1 MKISSHYPLILGTAL
16 FLTGAPLFAA
26 VAFPGPKP
34 GKAEAA
40 DDGNGKL
47 TLSNNVLRAEFHKND
62 KGIILS
68 SLKDAAGKT
77 LVTGTPALFT
87 VQLHNGK
94 TYSSGDFS
102 CEALT
107 VTPLEKDKKNV
118 NLAKRQSGQSIS
130 ANFTAPDKSFSIQW
144 QAVLRN
150 GSHYL
155 RQEFRIQAAKNV
167 EFDSI
172 IPLSIN
178 IKDGGDA
185 TVSGNTTHGN
195 LVVNERIFTGLETPM
210 SIMSVSGQ
218 GGSGT
223 SVGDATV
230 WSPDSFGEAFHL
242 EGGMATKYGK
252 HFTEKDG
259 PTIKNLGLSENS
271 IQFTRGGKCELSFQQ
286 DSGDGGLH
294 LLGVQLLSEEGQLIT
309 EDIHQGTTGIS
320 PQKNTYTIQVP
331 SAGTYTLRYWVNTR
345 QGAVACG
352 GQVKLSLPIA
362 ESEAEA
368 ANSSDNLVQ
377 GTWKRRT
384 TLHKGEEWEVSS
396 VIGLFA
402 PQQQRR
408 SFLAYHER
416 ERVQPWKLLVHYNDW
431 YEIGIVVHDHQ
442 DPAKRTNESM
452 WMKLLDIWQKNLV
465 QKHKVAIDCFVID
478 DGWDEFN
485 SLWDFHCGFPRG
497 FAAMDKSASR
507 MKAGLGTWL
516 GPVGGYGASKAM
528 RIGHWNKTHPNNQ
541 ISSFQLSNK
550 EYFNAFAGRCKD
562 MVKKYNMRYFKF
574 DGISTK
580 FHAKGPAAPEDAEGI
595 ISVIKALREQKP
607 DLFINTSVGTW
618 ASPFWFHVSDSVW
631 RQENDFGQTGSMGDE
646 RDRWINYRDN
656 LVYEVFVEG
665 APFCPINSL
674 MTHGTIITKNG
685 PPKVM
690 SKSPTNCIKEMRT
703 AFGCGSALQ
712 ELYVDSDLMM
722 QENGRLWKELA
733 DCIRWIRRNQDVLP
747 DIHWVGGKPWDG
759 TDGSVYGWAAWNS
772 KKCTLTLRNSS
783 DSKKSLNGS
792 LREILDIPPG
802 YKGAVVLTS
811 SFADQRK
818 PDIIG
823 KALDVDK
830 NLEIELDPFEVIVM
844 EGINELSSAD
854 AGDSDDEADDTPQKS
869 KKKKGKKKKKKK
881 QKK

>member
-1 MKISSHYPLILGTAL
+1 MHLKFQHSIIVGAAL
-16 FLTGAPLFAA
+16 MLTGSPLPAA
-26 VAFPGPKP
+26 VDFPGPKP
-34 GKAEAA
+34 GKAEAS

-47 TLSNNVLRAEFHKND
+47 TLSNKVLSAEFKKAD
-62 KGIILS
+62 KGIVLTA
-68 SLKDAAGKT
+68 LKDAGGKT
-77 LVTGTPALFT
+77 LVSGTNSLFT
-87 VQLHNGK
+87 VQLHSGK
-94 TYSSGDFS
+94 IYNSSDFS
-102 CEALT
+102 CDAIST
-107 VTPLEKDKKNV
+107 APLEKNKKSV
-118 NLAKRQSGQSIS
+118 NLAERLGGQSIS

-144 QAVLRN
+144 KAVLRN

-155 RQEFRIQAAKNV
+155 RQEFRISAAKNV

-172 IPLSIN
+172 VPLCIN
-178 IKDGGDA
+178 VHEGGDA

-218 GGSGT
+218 GGADVAAS
-223 SVGDATV
+223 SATA
-230 WSPDSFGEAFHL
+230 WSPDSFGEAFNL
-242 EGGMATKYGK
+242 EGGMATKYGR
-252 HFTEKDG
+252 HFTEKEG
-259 PTIKNLGLSENS
+259 PVIKNLGLSENE
-271 IQFTRGGKCELSFQQ
+271 IAFTESGKCELTFQQ

-294 LLGVQLLSEEGQLIT
+294 LLGVQLLNTDGQIIS
-309 EDIHQGTTGIS
+309 EDIHQGTTGTS
-320 PQKNTYTIQVP
+320 PKKNTYSVQVP
-331 SAGTYTLRYWVNTR
+331 TAGTYNLRYWVNTR

-352 GQVKLSLPIA
+352 GQVKFSLPLA
-362 ESEAEA
+362 EGETGTETAG
-368 ANSSDNLVQ
+368 DNQVQ

-384 TLHKGEEWEVSS
+384 TLSRGEEWEVSS

-442 DPAKRTNESM
+442 DPSKRTNEEM

-465 QKHKVAIDCFVID
+465 QKHKVSIDCFVID

-485 SLWDFHCGFPRG
+485 SLWNFHCGFPRG
-497 FAAMDKSASR
+497 FSAMDKIASR

-516 GPVGGYGASKAM
+516 GPVGGYGASKNM
-528 RIGHWNKTHPNNQ
+528 RIDNWNKTHPNNK
-541 ISSFQLSNK
+541 ISNFQLSNK
-550 EYFNAFAGRCKD
+550 EYFNAFTGRCSD

-580 FHAKGPAAPEDAEGI
+580 FHAKGPAGLEDAEGI
-595 ISVIKALREQKP
+595 ISVIRALRRQKP
-607 DLFINTSVGTW
+607 GLFINTSVGTW
-618 ASPFWFHVSDSVW
+618 ASPFWFHVSDSIW
-631 RQENDFGQTGSMGDE
+631 RQENDFGQTGSVGDD

-685 PPKVM
+685 PPNVM
-690 SKSPTNCIKEMRT
+690 SKAPANCIKEMRA

-759 TDGSVYGWAAWNS
+759 ADGSVYGWAAWN
-772 KKCTLTLRNSS
+772 KKKATLTLRNSS
-783 DSKKSLNGS
+783 DKHKSLNAS

-802 YKGAVVLTS
+802 YRGTVTLSS

-818 PDIIG
+818 LNIIG
-823 KALDVDK
+823 KAIDVDK
-830 NLEIELDPFEVIVM
+830 ALEIELEPFEVIVM
-844 EGINELSSAD
+844 EGVNELSSAD
-854 AGDSDDEADDTPQKS
+854 GSSSDSESAETDKKE
-869 KKKKGKKKKKKK
+869 KKKKSGKKKKKVK
-881 QKK
+881 